1 MNNSFN
7 GGLSSH
13 NLFLII
19 LSYIQYI
26 NKNNNKNNQINFKDD
41 NNNQIKISDLN
52 LGKILFDFLEFF
64 GNFFNFRNYIID
76 VNSPIIYDLY
86 NGIDSY
92 HQNCSLMILDP
103 LTGLNASKSS
113 YKIDEIQKTFF
124 EGSEFLSKEKI
135 EYEKNQ
141 HITNNNNKDNSEINN
156 QSDKIN
162 LIYKM
167 LLIQD

>member
-1 MNNSFN
+1 MFQVFLLLKKTRNKNYFKRLKRFFNSKKMNNSFN

-19 LSYIQYI
+19 LSYIQYL
-26 NKNNNKNNQINFKDD
+26 NKNNNKINQNNIKDV

-52 LGKILFDFLEFF
+52 LGKIIFDFLDFF

-76 VNSPIIYDLY
+76 VNSPVIYNLY

-92 HQNCSLMILDP
+92 HQISSLMILDP
-103 LTGLNASKSS
+103 LTRLNDSKSS

-124 EGSEFLSKEKI
+124 EDFEF
-135 EYEKNQ
+135 
-141 HITNNNNKDNSEINN
+141 
-156 QSDKIN
+156 
-162 LIYKM
+162 
-167 LLIQD
+167 